1 MMVRKCLT
9 IATNLYLSRGRRACY
24 LKFCIYLNFQSLA
37 MGIMIGSPP
46 LAWGLILWFIL
57 VTAYSIDVSTQLVL
71 CIAYLKNVIEIQVHF
86 LLKKN

>member
-1 MMVRKCLT
+1 MVRKCLT
-9 IATNLYLSRGRRACY
+9 IAANLYLSRGRRGCHS
-24 LKFCIYLNFQSLA
+24 KFCTYLNFQSLA
-37 MGIMIGSPP
+37 MGIMIGSPS

-71 CIAYLKNVIEIQVHF
+71 CIAYLKNVIEIQVNF